1 MPGSVEPWL
10 GMAGVEGDTRALLPL
25 DTLASLSAVP
35 LEVAVSGQAA
45 HTSSI
50 YILGG
55 SVKLLCTSECPL
67 QSFAQEVA
75 RDRSVTSGQISE

>member
-50 YILGG
+50 YIYWA
-55 SVKLLCTSECPL
+55 V
-67 QSFAQEVA
+67 Q
-75 RDRSVTSGQISE
+75 

>member
-45 HTSSI
+45 RSFCFCLMSSDAKGQAAHTSSI

-55 SVKLLCTSECPL
+55 SVKLVCTSECPL
-67 QSFAQEVA
+67 
-75 RDRSVTSGQISE
+75 